1 MDQNPLILIIRTL
14 GHLYVF
20 ILLLRLI
27 LQVTKADYYNP
38 ISQGVVRL
46 TQPVVSPLQKLLPK
60 VLKTDISPVVIALLL
75 NAVIL
80 YSVYALANHL
90 IPIATLFIYAFIGVL
105 NIFLDIIFYAV
116 LGSVIISWIAP
127 DSPHPAP
134 QLIQQVTAPLYRF
147 IGKAIPPIGGFDLS
161 PIVIF
166 IAIQLIQSQL
176 RPFLI

>member
-14 GHLYVF
+14 GQLYVF
-20 ILLLRLI
+20 ILLLRLV
-27 LQVTKADYYNP
+27 LQVSKADYYNP
-38 ISQGVVRL
+38 ISQGIVRI
-46 TQPVVSPLQKLLPK
+46 TQPVISPFQKFIPK
-60 VLKTDISPVVIALLL
+60 LLKTDISPVIVALLF

-80 YSVYALANHL
+80 YAVYALANQF
-90 IPIATLFIYAFIGVL
+90 IPVVTLFIYALIGIF

-134 QLIQQVTAPLYRF
+134 QLITQITSPLYRF

-176 RPFLI
+176 RPFII

>member
-14 GHLYVF
+14 GQLYVF
-20 ILLLRLI
+20 ILILRVV

-38 ISQGVVRL
+38 ISQGVARL
-46 TQPVVSPLQKLLPK
+46 TQPVVSPLQKIVPK
-60 VLKTDISPVVIALLL
+60 ILKTDISPVIIALLL

-80 YSVYALANHL
+80 YTVYALGSQFIPVLTL
-90 IPIATLFIYAFIGVL
+90 IVYALIGVF

-134 QLIQQVTAPLYRF
+134 QLITQITSPLYRLVN
-147 IGKAIPPIGGFDLS
+147 KVLPPLGGFDLS

-166 IAIQLIQSQL
+166 ISIQLIQSQL

>member
-1 MDQNPLILIIRTL
+1 MDQNPLILNIRTL
-14 GHLYVF
+14 GPLYIF

-27 LQVTKADYYNP
+27 LQVSKADYYNP
-38 ISQGVVRL
+38 ISQGIVRL
-46 TQPVVSPLQKLLPK
+46 TQPVVSPLQKIIPK
-60 VLKTDISPVVIALLL
+60 LFKTDISPVIVALLL

-80 YSVYALANHL
+80 YTVYALGNQF
-90 IPIATLFIYAFIGVL
+90 IPVVTLSIYALIGIF
-105 NIFLDIIFYAV
+105 NTFLDIIFYAV

-134 QLIQQVTAPLYRF
+134 QLIMQVTSPLYRF